1 MVGNSKPIEV
11 IMPFAPIRLAA
22 GLALAVITLAP
33 SSAPARTSFDGA
45 WSVLIV
51 TNSGPCDRA
60 YRYGLSIQNGAVI
73 YEGSAPVNVSGRVS
87 NNGAVNVRVWAG
99 QQGASGSGRLRGTSG
114 SGKWRGTGSMGTCQ
128 GTWSA
133 ERRG

>member
-1 MVGNSKPIEV
+1 
-11 IMPFAPIRLAA
+11 MPLVRTFLQLAA
-22 GLALAVITLAP
+22 GVALMASALAP
-33 SSAPARTSFDGA
+33 APAFARTAYDGQ

-73 YEGSAPVNVSGRVS
+73 YEGSAAVNVAGKVA
-87 NNGAVNVRVWAG
+87 NNGAVKVRVWAG
-99 QQGASGSGRLRGTSG
+99 QQGASGTGRLSRTDG
-114 SGKWRGTGSMGTCQ
+114 SGTWRGTGSMGTCS
-128 GTWSA
+128 GVWSA